1 MESTE
6 CTVAEYL
13 AIRLAEIGVRHIFS
27 VPGDFIVPFLQTI
40 DDLGVI
46 NRVGNTTEMEAG
58 YAADGYARIN
68 GVGAVAVT
76 YGVGSLSLINTI
88 AGAYVER
95 VPIVVINGAPGTDK
109 RLIDRDTG
117 LTWHHMIVDAESRD
131 LSIYRNVTAMA
142 IQVNNPMRAPLDI
155 DAAPTTCM
163 SERLPVYLEM
173 FEDLY
178 GATCQR
184 PTSPLVYAPV
194 PSVAANLTAA
204 VTAAVEKIRSSSR
217 PLIWAGAEIRQ
228 EGVADQLE
236 ELIAQTG
243 IPFTTSLAGKSV
255 ISESNQM
262 FTGVYDGLSSNPATA
277 ALFNASDC
285 LITIGAWPTDINL
298 LGTVG
303 AEMLAT
309 GPWGADAIR
318 ALRGSVHVGG
328 AYYAQVNLGDF
339 ITELTV
345 NMASYRYI
353 GPGHAA
359 PTGTAPSVP
368 AQDDPL
374 TFDSFF
380 NRMTSAIDDSHVVV
394 ADIGFAGLGSMDIA
408 MPTRNGYISQSVW
421 ASIGYA
427 VPAAIGVGYAFPDK
441 RPVVF
446 AGDGAI
452 HMTIQAFSTMLNLNT
467 SPVIFVMN
475 NGIYGVE
482 QWLVDASVYAPPGDP
497 GRVTPIN
504 KLARWEFSKA
514 PDLFGGGVGYR
525 VETLAELD
533 AALADIAQAP
543 RVLTIVDVR
552 LPELSVP
559 SSTQWKIKAT
569 PAPSPA
575 LVGASS

>member
-6 CTVAEYL
+6 CTIAEYL
-13 AIRLAEIGVRHIFS
+13 AIRLAEIGIRHIFS

-46 NRVGNTTEMEAG
+46 SRVGNTTEMEAG
-58 YAADGYARIN
+58 YAADGSARIC

-76 YGVGSLSLINTI
+76 YGVGALSVLNAI

-95 VPIVVINGAPGTDK
+95 VPIVVVNGSPGTDK

-142 IQVNNPMRAPLDI
+142 IQVNNPSRAPLDI
-155 DAAPTTCM
+155 DAALTTCM

-178 GATCQR
+178 GSICMR
-184 PTSPLVYAPV
+184 PTSPLVIAPV

-204 VTAAVEKIRSSSR
+204 VAAAVGKIRSANR

-228 EGVADQLE
+228 AGVADQLE
-236 ELIAQTG
+236 ELIAQTA

-255 ISESNQM
+255 ISESNQL
-262 FTGVYDGLSSNPATA
+262 FRGVYDGLSSNPVTA

-285 LITIGAWPTDINL
+285 LITLGAWPTDINL

-303 AEMLAT
+303 SEMLAT
-309 GPWGADAIR
+309 GPWGAEPIR

-328 AYYAQVNLGDF
+328 SYYAQVNLGDF
-339 ITELTV
+339 ITELTT
-345 NMASYRYI
+345 NLASYRYI
-353 GPGHAA
+353 GSGETL
-359 PTGTAPSVP
+359 PTGVSPPTP
-368 AQDDPL
+368 AADDPL

-380 NRMTSAIDDSHVVV
+380 HRMNSAIDDSHVIV
-394 ADIGFAGLGSMDIA
+394 ADIGFSGLGSMDIP
-408 MPTRNGYISQSVW
+408 MPTRNGYVSQAVW

-427 VPAAIGVGYAFPDK
+427 VPAAIGVGYAFPGK
-441 RPVVF
+441 RPIVF

-452 HMTIQAFSTMLNLNT
+452 HMTIQAFSTMINIGI

-504 KLARWEFSKA
+504 KLARWEFSQA
-514 PDLFGGGVGYR
+514 PGLFGGGVGYR
-525 VETLAELD
+525 VETLAQLD
-533 AALADIAQAP
+533 VALAAIAQAP
-543 RVLTIVDVR
+543 NQLTIVDVR

-559 SSTQWKIKAT
+559 ACTQWKITAT
-569 PAPSPA
+569 PAPA
-575 LVGASS
+575 LVGAAS

>member
-1 MESTE
+1 MESAE
-6 CTVAEYL
+6 CTIAEYL

-40 DDLGVI
+40 DNLGVI
-46 NRVGNTTEMEAG
+46 SRVGNTTEMEAG
-58 YAADGYARIN
+58 YAADGYARIC

-76 YGVGSLSLINTI
+76 YGVGSLSVLNAI

-95 VPIVVINGAPGTDK
+95 VPIVVVNGSPGTDK

-142 IQVNNPMRAPLDI
+142 IQVNNPSRAPLDI
-155 DAAPTTCM
+155 DAALTTCM

-178 GATCQR
+178 GVSCQR
-184 PTSPLVYAPV
+184 PTSPLVYAPG
-194 PSVAANLTAA
+194 PSVAANLNAA
-204 VTAAVEKIRSSSR
+204 VTAAVGKIRSSNR

-228 EGVADQLE
+228 TGVADQLE
-236 ELIAQTG
+236 ELIAQTA

-262 FTGVYDGLSSNPATA
+262 FRGVYDGLSSNPATA

-285 LITIGAWPTDINL
+285 LITLGAWPTDINL

-303 AEMLAT
+303 AEMLGT
-309 GPWGADAIR
+309 GPWGAGPIR

-339 ITELTV
+339 ITELTI
-345 NMASYRYI
+345 NLATYRYI
-353 GPGHAA
+353 GPGDRP
-359 PTGTAPSVP
+359 PTGVTPPTPAPN
-368 AQDDPL
+368 DPL

-380 NRMTSAIDDSHVVV
+380 QRMTSAIDDSDVVV
-394 ADIGFAGLGSMDIA
+394 ADIGFSGLGSMDIT
-408 MPTRNGYISQSVW
+408 MPTRNGYVSQAVW

-427 VPAAIGVGYAFPDK
+427 VPAAIGVSCAFPDK
-441 RPVVF
+441 RPIVF

-452 HMTIQAFSTMLNLNT
+452 HMTIQAFSTMLNT
-467 SPVIFVMN
+467 GISPVIFVMN

-504 KLARWEFSKA
+504 KLNRWEFSKA
-514 PDLFGGGVGYR
+514 PGLFGGGVGYR
-525 VETLAELD
+525 VETLAQLD
-533 AALADIAQAP
+533 VALAAIAEAP
-543 RVLTIVDVR
+543 HQLTIVDVR

-559 SSTQWKIKAT
+559 ACTQWKIKAT
-569 PAPSPA
+569 PAPA
-575 LVGASS
+575 LVGAS

>member
-1 MESTE
+1 MEPTE

-13 AIRLAEIGVRHIFS
+13 AIRLEEIGVRHIFS

-46 NRVGNTTEMEAG
+46 SRVGNTTEMEAG
-58 YAADGYARIN
+58 YAADGYARIC

-95 VPIVVINGAPGTDK
+95 VPIVVINGSPGTDK

-142 IQVNNPMRAPLDI
+142 IQVNNPSRAPLDI
-155 DAAPTTCM
+155 DAALTTCM
-163 SERLPVYLEM
+163 TERLPVYLEM

-178 GATCQR
+178 GAVCKR
-184 PTSPLVYAPV
+184 PTSPLLIAPV
-194 PSVAANLTAA
+194 PSVVANLTAA
-204 VTAAVEKIRSSSR
+204 VTAAVDKIRSADR

-236 ELIAQTG
+236 ELIAQTA

-255 ISESNQM
+255 ISESNQL
-262 FTGVYDGLSSNPATA
+262 FRGVYDGLSSNAATA

-285 LITIGAWPTDINL
+285 LITLGAWPTDINL

-303 AEMLAT
+303 SEMLAS
-309 GPWGADAIR
+309 GPWGADPIR
-318 ALRGSVHVGG
+318 ALRGSVHIGG

-339 ITELTV
+339 ISELTI
-345 NMASYRYI
+345 NLATYRYV
-353 GPGHAA
+353 GPGHVPPTGESPPA
-359 PTGTAPSVP
+359 PTPN
-368 AQDDPL
+368 DPL

-380 NRMTSAIDDSHVVV
+380 DRMTSMIDESHVVV
-394 ADIGFAGLGSMDIA
+394 SDIGFSGLGSMDTPVPI
-408 MPTRNGYISQSVW
+408 RNGYISQAVW

-441 RPVVF
+441 RPIIF

-452 HMTIQAFSTMLNLNT
+452 HMTIQAFSTMINLKLN
-467 SPVIFVMN
+467 SVVFIMN

-504 KLARWEFSKA
+504 KLTRWEFSKA
-514 PDLFGGGVGYR
+514 PELFAGGVGYR
-525 VETLAELD
+525 VETLAQLET
-533 AALADIAQAP
+533 ALTAIGQAP
-543 RVLTIVDVR
+543 NQLTIVDVR
-552 LPELSVP
+552 LPELNVP
-559 SSTQWKIKAT
+559 SSTQWKVRST
-569 PAPSPA
+569 PAPV